1 MWKVKLGRE
10 AHFLFTSPFLKEL
23 KPMKRTSAHLLVVD
37 DDPVTI
43 DLLKEVFTKEGY
55 DVSTALSG
63 EEAITQGMDNLFDII
78 ITDVRMGEKDGME
91 VLRFFKKNAPETTV
105 IMITAFG
112 SIETAIEA
120 IREGA
125 YDYISKPFR
134 LDEIKFTIQRALEQ
148 RRLIQENKFFRQELL
163 DKYQFKNVIG
173 RTPQMFQVYKT
184 IAKVADTKSTVL
196 LCGER
201 GTGKE
206 LIARSIHYNSQRN
219 NRTFIPVDC
228 ASLVETLIES
238 ELFGHVRGAFT
249 GASSAKKGLFEEADG
264 GTLFL
269 DEVGNLSLLMQSKLL
284 RFLQEHEIK
293 RVGGTESVK
302 LDVRVIAATNQ
313 PLEPLVQSE
322 KFRVD
327 LFDRLNVVSITL
339 PPLRDR
345 KEDIPFLAS
354 HFLQK
359 FSEENHKNISHLS
372 PEALEIL
379 TRYSWPGNVR
389 ELEHTIER
397 AVIFSIH
404 PMILPEDLP
413 KKMFEETKDP
423 EILIPEKPLS
433 LRELEKRYVLK
444 VLQETGGNKKKA
456 SEILGIDRVT
466 LYRILEKE
474 EL

>member
-1 MWKVKLGRE
+1 MNRI
-10 AHFLFTSPFLKEL
+10 SP
-23 KPMKRTSAHLLVVD
+23 HLLVVD

-43 DLLKEVFTKEGY
+43 DLLKEVLSTEGY
-55 DVSTALSG
+55 EVSTALSG
-63 EEAITQGMDNLFDII
+63 EEAITHGTDNFFDLI
-78 ITDVRMGEKDGME
+78 ITDVRMGKKDGME
-91 VLRFFKKNAPETTV
+91 VLRFFKKNAPDTTV

-125 YDYISKPFR
+125 YDYISKPFK
-134 LDEIKFTIQRALEQ
+134 LEEIKFTVQRALER
-148 RRLIQENKFFRQELL
+148 RRLIQENKFYRQELL
-163 DKYQFKNVIG
+163 EKYQFKNVIG

-206 LIARSIHYNSQRN
+206 LIARSIHYNSQRS
-219 NRTFIPVDC
+219 NRPFIPVDC

-249 GASSAKKGLFEEADG
+249 GASSAKRGLFEESDG

-269 DEVGNLSLLMQSKLL
+269 DEVGNLSLPMQSKLL

-293 RVGGTESVK
+293 RVGGTESIKV
-302 LDVRVIAATNQ
+302 DVRVIAATNQ
-313 PLEPLVQSE
+313 PLEPLVGSG
-322 KFRVD
+322 KFRED
-327 LFDRLNVVSITL
+327 LFDRLNVIIITL
-339 PPLRDR
+339 PPLRER
-345 KEDIPFLAS
+345 NEDIPLLAS

-359 FSEENHKNISHLS
+359 FSEENHKTISHIS
-372 PEALEIL
+372 PEAIEIL
-379 TRYSWPGNVR
+379 LQYSWPGNVR

-397 AVIFSIH
+397 AVIFSTQPI
-404 PMILPEDLP
+404 ILPEDLP
-413 KKMFEETKDP
+413 RKMSEEMKGS
-423 EILIPEKPLS
+423 EIPMPGKPLS
-433 LRELEKRYVLK
+433 LKELERKYILK
-444 VLQETGGNKKKA
+444 VLEENRGNKKKA
-456 SEILGIDRVT
+456 SEILGIDRAT

-474 EL
+474 DV

>member
-1 MWKVKLGRE
+1 M
-10 AHFLFTSPFLKEL
+10 
-23 KPMKRTSAHLLVVD
+23 KPMNRISAHLLVVD

-43 DLLKEVFTKEGY
+43 DLLKEVLSKEGY
-55 DVSTALSG
+55 EVSTALSG
-63 EEAITQGMDNLFDII
+63 EEAIAQGTDNVFDLI
-78 ITDVRMGEKDGME
+78 ITDVRMGRKDGME
-91 VLRFFKKNAPETTV
+91 VLRFFKKNAPDTTV

-125 YDYISKPFR
+125 YDYISKPFK
-134 LDEIKFTIQRALEQ
+134 LDEIKFTVQRALEQ
-148 RRLIQENKFFRQELL
+148 RRLIQENKFYRQELL
-163 DKYQFKNVIG
+163 EKYQFKNVIG

-206 LIARSIHYNSQRN
+206 LIARSLHYNSQRN
-219 NRTFIPVDC
+219 DRPFIPVDC
-228 ASLVETLIES
+228 ASLVETLIET

-249 GASSAKKGLFEEADG
+249 GATSAKKGLFEEADG

-269 DEVGNLSLLMQSKLL
+269 DEVGNLSLSMQSKLL

-293 RVGGTESVK
+293 RVGGTESMKV
-302 LDVRVIAATNQ
+302 DVRVIAATNQ
-313 PLEPLVQSE
+313 PLEPLVRSG
-322 KFRVD
+322 KFRED
-327 LFDRLNVVSITL
+327 LFDRLNVIIITL

-345 KEDIPFLAS
+345 KEDVPMLAS

-359 FSEENHKNISHLS
+359 FSEENHKSISHIS

-379 TRYSWPGNVR
+379 LQYSWPGNVR

-397 AVIFSIH
+397 AVIFSTH

-413 KKMFEETKDP
+413 KKMSEEVKGL
-423 EILIPEKPLS
+423 EILMPEKTLS
-433 LRELEKRYVLK
+433 LKELEKKYVLK

-456 SEILGIDRVT
+456 SEILGIDRTT

-474 EL
+474 DV

>member
-1 MWKVKLGRE
+1 MN
-10 AHFLFTSPFLKEL
+10 
-23 KPMKRTSAHLLVVD
+23 RTPAHLLVVD
-37 DDPVTI
+37 DDRVTV
-43 DLLKEVFTKEGY
+43 DLLKEVLAKEGY
-55 DVSTALSG
+55 EVSTALSG
-63 EEAITQGMDNLFDII
+63 EEAIAQGTDHFFDMI
-78 ITDVRMGEKDGME
+78 ITDVRMGDRDGME
-91 VLRFFKKNAPETTV
+91 VLRSFKKSAPDTTV

-125 YDYISKPFR
+125 YDYISKPFK
-134 LDEIKFTIQRALEQ
+134 LDEIKFTVRRALEQ
-148 RRLIQENKFFRQELL
+148 RRLIQENRHYRQELL

-184 IAKVADTKSTVL
+184 IAKVADSKSTVL

-206 LIARSIHYNSQRN
+206 LIARSIHYNSQRSS
-219 NRTFIPVDC
+219 RAFIPVDC

-249 GASSAKKGLFEEADG
+249 GASSAKKGLFEEAEG

-269 DEVGNLSLLMQSKLL
+269 DEVGNLNLSIQSKLL

-293 RVGGTESVK
+293 RVGGTDSIKV
-302 LDVRVIAATNQ
+302 DVRIIAATNQ
-313 PLEPLVQSE
+313 PLEPLVKAG
-322 KFRVD
+322 KFRED
-327 LFDRLNVVSITL
+327 LFDRLNVVTITL
-339 PPLRDR
+339 PPLRER
-345 KEDIPFLAS
+345 KEDIPFLAN

-359 FSEENHKNISHLS
+359 FSEESHKNISHIS

-397 AVIFSIH
+397 AVIFSVH
-404 PMILPEDLP
+404 PIILPEDLP
-413 KKMFEETKDP
+413 GKVSEEIGGP
-423 EILIPEKPLS
+423 EALLPEKPIS

-474 EL
+474 GL

>member
-1 MWKVKLGRE
+1 MNK
-10 AHFLFTSPFLKEL
+10 A
-23 KPMKRTSAHLLVVD
+23 SAHLLVVD
-37 DDPVTI
+37 DDPVAI
-43 DLLKEVFTKEGY
+43 DLLKEVLAKEGY
-55 DVSTALSG
+55 EVSAALSG
-63 EEAITQGMDNLFDII
+63 EEAIAQGKDRFFDII
-78 ITDVRMGEKDGME
+78 ITDVRMGEKDGMD
-91 VLRFFKKNAPETTV
+91 VLRFFRKNTPEATV

-125 YDYISKPFR
+125 YDYISKPFK
-134 LDEIKFTIQRALEQ
+134 LEEIKFTVQRALEQ
-148 RRLIQENKFFRQELL
+148 RRLIQENKHYRQELL
-163 DKYQFKNVIG
+163 DKYQFENVIG

-249 GASSAKKGLFEEADG
+249 GASSAKRGLFEEADG

-269 DEVGNLSLLMQSKLL
+269 DEVGNLSLSVQSKLL

-293 RVGGTESVK
+293 RVGGTESIKV
-302 LDVRVIAATNQ
+302 DVRIIAATNQ
-313 PLEPLVQSE
+313 PLEPLVKSG
-322 KFRVD
+322 KFRED
-327 LFDRLNVVSITL
+327 LFDRLNVVIITL
-339 PPLRDR
+339 PPLRER
-345 KEDIPFLAS
+345 KEDIPLLAS

-389 ELEHTIER
+389 ELEHTVER

-413 KKMFEETKDP
+413 KKMFEEIGSP

-456 SEILGIDRVT
+456 SEILGIDRTT
-466 LYRILEKE
+466 LYKLLEKE
-474 EL
+474 DV

>member
-1 MWKVKLGRE
+1 MNR
-10 AHFLFTSPFLKEL
+10 A
-23 KPMKRTSAHLLVVD
+23 SARLLVVD

-43 DLLKEVFTKEGY
+43 DLLHEVLSKEGHE
-55 DVSTALSG
+55 VSTALSG
-63 EEAITQGMDNLFDII
+63 EDAIAQGMDHFFDIV

-91 VLRFFKKNAPETTV
+91 VLRFFRKNAPDTTV

-125 YDYISKPFR
+125 YDYISKPFK

-148 RRLIQENKFFRQELL
+148 RRLVQENKHYRRELL

-249 GASSAKKGLFEEADG
+249 GASTAKKGLFEEAEG

-269 DEVGNLSLLMQSKLL
+269 DEVGNLNLSMQSKLL

-293 RVGGTESVK
+293 RVGGTESIKV
-302 LDVRVIAATNQ
+302 DVRIIAATNQ
-313 PLEPLVQSE
+313 PLEPLIKSG
-322 KFRVD
+322 KFRED
-327 LFDRLNVVSITL
+327 LFDRLNVVTITL
-339 PPLRDR
+339 PPLRER
-345 KEDIPFLAS
+345 KEDIPFLAN

-379 TRYSWPGNVR
+379 NRYSWPGNVR
-389 ELEHTIER
+389 ELEHTVER

-413 KKMFEETKDP
+413 RKLFEEIKAP

-433 LRELEKRYVLK
+433 LRELEKRYALK

>member
-1 MWKVKLGRE
+1 
-10 AHFLFTSPFLKEL
+10 
-23 KPMKRTSAHLLVVD
+23 VVD
-37 DDPVTI
+37 DEPVTI
-43 DLLKEVFTKEGY
+43 DLLHEVLSKEGH
-55 DVSTALSG
+55 DVSTAFSG
-63 EEAITQGMDNLFDII
+63 DKAIAQGMDHLFDIV

-91 VLRFFKKNAPETTV
+91 VLRFFKKNAPDTTV

-125 YDYISKPFR
+125 YDYISKPFK

-148 RRLIQENKFFRQELL
+148 RRLVQENKHYRRELL

-249 GASSAKKGLFEEADG
+249 GASSAKKGLFEEAEG

-269 DEVGNLSLLMQSKLL
+269 DEVGNLNLSMQSKLL

-293 RVGGTESVK
+293 RVGGTESIKV
-302 LDVRVIAATNQ
+302 DVRIIAATNQ
-313 PLEPLVQSE
+313 PLEPLIKSG
-322 KFRVD
+322 KFRED
-327 LFDRLNVVSITL
+327 LFDRLNVVTITL
-339 PPLRDR
+339 PPLRER
-345 KEDIPFLAS
+345 KEDIPFLAN

-379 TRYSWPGNVR
+379 NRYSWPGNVR
-389 ELEHTIER
+389 ELEHTVER

-413 KKMFEETKDP
+413 RKLFEETKPP

-433 LRELEKRYVLK
+433 LRELEKRYALK

>member
-1 MWKVKLGRE
+1 M
-10 AHFLFTSPFLKEL
+10 
-23 KPMKRTSAHLLVVD
+23 KPMNKTSAHLLVVD
-37 DDPVTI
+37 DDPITI
-43 DLLKEVFTKEGY
+43 DLLKEVLSKEGY
-55 DVSTALSG
+55 KVSTALSG
-63 EEAITQGMDNLFDII
+63 EEAIRRAKGNLFDIV

-91 VLRFFKKNAPETTV
+91 VLRSFKKDTPDTTV

-125 YDYISKPFR
+125 YDYISKPFK

-148 RRLIQENKFFRQELL
+148 RRLIQENKLYRQELL
-163 DKYQFKNVIG
+163 EKYQFENVIG

-184 IAKVADTKSTVL
+184 VAKVADTKSTVL

-206 LIARSIHYNSQRN
+206 LIARSIHYNSHRN
-219 NRTFIPVDC
+219 SCPFIPIDC

-249 GASSAKKGLFEEADG
+249 GATTAKRGLFEEADG

-269 DEVGNLSLLMQSKLL
+269 DEVGNLNLAMQSKLL

-302 LDVRVIAATNQ
+302 VDVRVIAATNQ
-313 PLEPLVQSE
+313 PLEPLVKSGR
-322 KFRVD
+322 FRED
-327 LFDRLNVVSITL
+327 LFDRLNVVTVTL
-339 PPLRDR
+339 PPLRER
-345 KEDIPFLAS
+345 KEDIPSLAN

-379 TRYSWPGNVR
+379 TQYSWPGNVR

-397 AVIFSIH
+397 AVILSIH
-404 PMILPEDLP
+404 PIILPEDLP
-413 KKMFEETKDP
+413 RQMREEIKGP
-423 EILIPEKPLS
+423 EILIHEKPLP

-456 SEILGIDRVT
+456 SEILGIDRTT

-474 EL
+474 GL

>member
-1 MWKVKLGRE
+1 M
-10 AHFLFTSPFLKEL
+10 
-23 KPMKRTSAHLLVVD
+23 KPLNKTSAHLLVVD
-37 DDPVTI
+37 DDPVTV
-43 DLLKEVFTKEGY
+43 DLLKEVLSKEGY
-55 DVSTALSG
+55 EVSTALSG
-63 EEAITQGMDNLFDII
+63 EEAIAYGMDKLFDII

-91 VLRFFKKNAPETTV
+91 VLRFFKKSAPETTV

-125 YDYISKPFR
+125 YDYISKPFK
-134 LDEIKFTIQRALEQ
+134 LEEIKFTIQRALEQ
-148 RRLIQENKFFRQELL
+148 RRLVQENKFYRMELL

-173 RTPQMFQVYKT
+173 RTSLMFQVYKT

-196 LCGER
+196 ICGER

-219 NRTFIPVDC
+219 HRPFIPVDC

-249 GASSAKKGLFEEADG
+249 GASSGKRGLLEEAEG

-269 DEVGNLSLLMQSKLL
+269 DEVGNLNLSMQSKLL
-284 RFLQEHEIK
+284 RFLQEREIK
-293 RVGGTESVK
+293 RVGGTESIKV
-302 LDVRVIAATNQ
+302 DVRVIAATNQ
-313 PLEPLVQSE
+313 PLEPLVKSG
-322 KFRVD
+322 KFRED

-339 PPLRDR
+339 PPLRER
-345 KEDIPFLAS
+345 KDDIPLLTN

-359 FSEENHKNISHLS
+359 FSEENHKNISHIS
-372 PEALEIL
+372 PEALEIIFH
-379 TRYSWPGNVR
+379 YSWPGNVR

-397 AVIFSIH
+397 AIILSRH

-413 KKMFEETKDP
+413 KKMADEIKDP
-423 EILIPEKPLS
+423 EILSPGKPLS

-456 SEILGIDRVT
+456 SEILGIDRTT

-474 EL
+474 NL